1 MTLPASGPLSLSE
14 IQTEF
19 GGSNPISIS
28 EYYAA
33 ASGVPASG
41 TIKISDFYGKSS
53 ANVNIAPIG
62 PYEANT
68 TSPADA
74 RVEIKFLTN
83 GHIQISINASAFTND
98 GSWWTAAPSTGIGND
113 YEIRA
118 TTVSGSAINIGTL
131 NTWQALSSDRT
142 YGMLETSNTTTARTG
157 TVRFEIRHVA
167 TSTIRGTYDLFMSV
181 NVNV

>member
-19 GGSNPISIS
+19 GGTNPISIS

-33 ASGVPASG
+33 ATGVPASG
-41 TIKISDFYGKSS
+41 TISISDFYGKS
-53 ANVNIAPIG
+53 ATMVDIAPLSV
-62 PYEANT
+62 YNSTAV
-68 TSPADA
+68 SPADS
-74 RVEIKFLTN
+74 RIEIRFDTDGRIRQAEN
-83 GHIQISINASAFTND
+83 GGTFNAD

-131 NTWQALSSDRT
+131 NTWQALSSNRT
-142 YGMLETSNTTTARTG
+142 YGMLETTNGNTTRSG
-157 TVRFEIRHVA
+157 VVLFEIRDTA
-167 TSTIRGTYDLFMSV
+167 TSTVRDSYELTLTA
-181 NVNV
+181 NVEL